1 MRDGAW
7 EPWILLMLKAVEET
21 SCWTTEKVAA
31 NSNFSEHTTE
41 FVRDSLPKIYTRELV
56 DVIFEQPYCRI
67 SDLVNKGVAK
77 RQAASRYLKDMVGL
91 GVLVEQAVGKEKL
104 FIHPKLMKLL
114 SRDSNQ
120 FDPYIRVTK

>member
-1 MRDGAW
+1 
-7 EPWILLMLKAVEET
+7 MLKAVEET

-77 RQAASRYLKDMVGL
+77 RQAASRYLKDLVEL
-91 GVLVEQAVGKEKL
+91 SVLVEQAVGKEKL
-104 FIHPKLMKLL
+104 FIHPKLMKIL

-120 FDPYIRVTK
+120 FEPYIRFTV